1 MHPDLT
7 YRALAEKYLR
17 TDKYEEIVVPESALK
32 VLKHMFTHEEAEIVL
47 ALGDGMLPARAVAK
61 KVHRPV
67 REVKP
72 ILDSLAE
79 RVLIIGLGAK
89 GFSMYGLLA
98 LYPLLYDAQMLVGE
112 KKIREEGADG
122 VWLRE
127 FARLFKEF
135 LDEFYTWLAPREVA
149 NRYQILGM
157 PFGRIIPVEQAVD
170 STPGLGVVAF
180 PSDRYSEM
188 VDRAKKSLC
197 LVNVCT
203 CRQGMEL
210 LGKGCG
216 RVRNTCSTMGLPA
229 EGAIKTGMGR
239 RVSKEE
245 FLEAKLQATQ
255 AGLVHMSENV
265 VDPMIVCS
273 CCSCCCEVLRILK
286 KFHSPAT
293 FSQSRFEAVV
303 DREKCTGC
311 GTCAKMCPM
320 DAITLLEEPAK
331 KVPKAG
337 VGRKA
342 AGRKGTAGEK
352 ATAKKKTTTRR
363 KARPKKAVV
372 LYPRCIGCGVC
383 VTQCDKFKAMTLRKR
398 RMHKPPADNMAEM
411 WARWY
416 FEQKGQEGNIFPRLA
431 LGATRLLSQVNP
443 IHVTGPRAMS
453 FKKD

>member
-7 YRALAEKYLR
+7 YRALAEKCLR
-17 TDKYEEIVVPESALK
+17 TDKYTEIVVPESALT
-32 VLKHMFTHEEAEIVL
+32 LLRYMYTDEEAEIVL
-47 ALGDGMLPARAVAK
+47 ALGDGMQSARAISK

-72 ILDSLAE
+72 ILDSLAK
-79 RVLIIGLGAK
+79 RTLIVGVGAK
-89 GFSMYGLLA
+89 GFSMYGLLP

-112 KKIREEGADG
+112 KKMREEGDDG

-127 FARLFKEF
+127 FARLFKDF
-135 LDEFYTWLAPREVA
+135 LDEFYTWLAPQEVA

-157 PFGRIIPVEQAVD
+157 PFGRIISVEQAVD

-203 CRQGMEL
+203 CRHGMEL

-216 RVRNTCSTMGLPA
+216 RSRNTCSTLGLPA

-245 FLEAKLQATQ
+245 FLDAKLQATE
-255 AGLVHMSENV
+255 AGLVHMTENV

-273 CCSCCCEVLRILK
+273 CCNCCCEVMRILK

-303 DREKCTGC
+303 DRAKCIGC
-311 GTCAKMCPM
+311 GTCVKMCPM
-320 DAITLLEEPAK
+320 DAIALLEEPVK
-331 KVPKAG
+331 KDAKAG
-337 VGRKA
+337 AGKKA
-342 AGRKGTAGEK
+342 AGRKGTAGKK
-352 ATAKKKTTTRR
+352 AAAKKTATRR

-372 LYPRCIGCGVC
+372 YYTRCIGCGVC
-383 VTQCDKFKAMTLRKR
+383 VTQCDTSRAITLRERKIHR
-398 RMHKPPADNMAEM
+398 PPADNMAEM

-416 FEQKGQEGNIFPRLA
+416 FEQKGQEGNLFPRLT